1 MGRLRRPMITRM
13 NGVAELQA
21 AFRSQALSPVEA
33 AEESL
38 RRIEVLDS
46 AIGAFVTVTPD
57 VAMSAAA
64 ASEERWRRGA
74 PVSPIDGIPFALK
87 DLTPTAGVRTTYGS
101 LQYAD
106 HVPDVDAAY
115 WTRLR
120 AAGAVL
126 VGKTNTPEFGAI
138 PSTENRLGPPT
149 RNPWNRGM
157 TAGGSSGG
165 SAAALAGGMVGL
177 AEGSDGGG
185 SIRIPASCCG
195 VVGIKPSRGRV
206 SQGPLFGEAMSGL
219 ATSGPMG
226 LSVADCL
233 LMLHAMEGADAGDP
247 YPRPAPAPWAPVTRV
262 GVVTGSAHARVDE
275 AVAGAVTAVARELE
289 AIGVSVEAVD
299 LPLAGFDEA
308 FETVWAVG
316 LASNPHP
323 DLERAD
329 VPVRKQ
335 VERGRRITAVEYEH
349 ARVRL
354 HRLARKLRVAMD
366 PFDACLLP
374 VLTTPPRPL
383 GFAHA
388 AGSGASTWSWLAYT
402 YPFNATGQ
410 PSIALPAA
418 TSADGLPIGVQLV
431 GRLGEDERV
440 AHLAARW
447 EAARGLPHPRPPGID
462 W

>member
-1 MGRLRRPMITRM
+1 MR
-13 NGVAELQA
+13 GVAEWQA
-21 AFRSQALSPVEA
+21 AFRSHALSPIEA

-38 RRIEVLDS
+38 RRIEALD
-46 AIGAFVTVTPD
+46 ARIGAFVTVTPE
-57 VAMSAAA
+57 VAMPAAA
-64 ASEERWRRGA
+64 ASEERWRRGVPLSA
-74 PVSPIDGIPFALK
+74 IDGIPFALK
-87 DLTPTAGVRTTYGS
+87 DLTSTAGVRTTYGS

-106 HVPDVDAAY
+106 HVPEVDAEY
-115 WTRLR
+115 WCRLR

-138 PSTENRLGPPT
+138 PSTENRIGPPT
-149 RNPWNRGM
+149 RNPWNGEM

-165 SAAALAGGMVGL
+165 SAAALAAGMVAL

-206 SQGPLFGEAMSGL
+206 SNGPEFGEAMAGL

-247 YPRPAPAPWAPVTRV
+247 YPPAAATSHAPARRV
-262 GVVTGSAHARVDE
+262 GVVTGAAHAPVDAE
-275 AVAGAVTAVARELE
+275 VGAAVAAVARELE
-289 AIGVSVEAVD
+289 GIGVSVDAVD
-299 LPLAGFDEA
+299 LPLSGFDEA
-308 FETVWAVG
+308 FETIWAVG
-316 LASNPHP
+316 LASIPHP
-323 DLERAD
+323 DLEQAD
-329 VPVRKQ
+329 LPVRKQ
-335 VERGRRITAVEYEH
+335 VERGRRITAVEYER

-354 HRLARKLRVAMD
+354 HRLARTLRVATS

-388 AGSGASTWSWLAYT
+388 PGSGASTWSWLAYT

-410 PSIALPAA
+410 PSVALPAA
-418 TSADGLPIGVQLV
+418 TSREGLPIGVQLV

-440 AHLAARW
+440 AQLAALW
-447 EAARGLPHPRPPGID
+447 EAGRGLPHPRPPAPD
-462 W
+462 C